1 MSFRSKR
8 TRAEARTNKTTW
20 GSNAEHTIVEENVQS
35 NPVCGRNATQF
46 TAASNVPLS
55 SQNQRL
61 PNSSNETQ
69 RQSRCLEDD
78 EEDDDDLHNEETH
91 SQHSQI
97 PDWNDTIEFDEQEK
111 VQIRGNMHF
120 TITIL
125 YRKRLNNVCS
135 LGK

>member
-8 TRAEARTNKTTW
+8 TRAKARINETTW
-20 GSNAEHTIVEENVQS
+20 GSNAEYTIVEENVQT
-35 NPVCGRNATQF
+35 NLVRRRNAAQF
-46 TAASNVPLS
+46 TTASNIPLS

-61 PNSSNETQ
+61 PKSSNETQ
-69 RQSRCLEDD
+69 WQSRCLEDD

-111 VQIRGNMHF
+111 VQIRGTMHF
-120 TITIL
+120 TTTIL
-125 YRKRLNNVCS
+125 YW
-135 LGK
+135 